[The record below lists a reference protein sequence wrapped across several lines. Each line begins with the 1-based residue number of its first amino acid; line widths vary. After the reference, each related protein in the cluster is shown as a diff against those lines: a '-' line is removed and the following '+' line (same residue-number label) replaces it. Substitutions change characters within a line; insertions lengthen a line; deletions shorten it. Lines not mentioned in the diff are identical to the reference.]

1 MEHTKT
7 NLEKTLTREEKI
19 AFIKANGW
27 FSMWSEDNW
36 LTSRQN
42 SHDWSGR
49 SLESAYQQCL
59 EDIDYD
65 NEFDNKKVKPT
76 YIKL

>member
-36 LTSRQN
+36 LTSRLN
-42 SHDWSGR
+42 SHDWGGR
-49 SLESAYQQCL
+49 SLASAYQQCL
-59 EDIDYD
+59 EDIDD
-65 NEFDNKKVKPT
+65 GKQFENKTIKPT
-76 YIKL
+76 YIKS

>member
-36 LTSRQN
+36 LTSKESNR
-42 SHDWSGR
+42 DWGGR

-59 EDIDYD
+59 EDIDD
-65 NEFDNKKVKPT
+65 GKQLENKTIKPT
-76 YIKL
+76 YIKS

>member
-36 LTSRQN
+36 LTSRLN
-42 SHDWSGR
+42 SHDWGGR

>member
-7 NLEKTLTREEKI
+7 RMEETITREQKI
-19 AFIKANGW
+19 VFIKANGW
-27 FSMWSEDNW
+27 FSMWSDDNW
-36 LTSRQN
+36 LTSREGN
-42 SHDWSGR
+42 HDWGGR

-59 EDIDYD
+59 EDLDD
-65 NEFDNKKVKPT
+65 GQDFNNKKIKPT

>member
-36 LTSRQN
+36 LTSRLN
-42 SHDWSGR
+42 SHDWGGR

-59 EDIDYD
+59 EDIDD
-65 NEFDNKKVKPT
+65 DRQFENKTIKPT
-76 YIKL
+76 YIKS